1 MKTARFA
8 LMLALMSFALVGFS
22 NVKYGHASVVVK
34 ITLDNAQR
42 DKGLSWVM
50 YQQIDQSFLKVEHE
64 GFYVAKVQYKNIT
77 FMIFGTYKEWKK
89 FFSAKRMITEKN
101 PTLL

>member
-22 NVKYGHASVVVK
+22 KVNCEPASVVVK
-34 ITLDNAQR
+34 ISLENASHDR
-42 DKGLSWVM
+42 GLSMAM
-50 YQQIDQSFLKVEHE
+50 YRQLDQSFLKVEHE
-64 GFYVAKVQYKNIT
+64 GFYVVKVQHKNIT

-89 FFSAKRMITEKN
+89 FFSAKERLPIKL
-101 PTLL
+101 PTL